1 MGPRSGRRL
10 WVCGSTHEG
19 EEGMLLAAY
28 RSLLARHPDVDL
40 LIAPRYIERAGRVAE
55 LAQQAGFDVAYRS
68 QGAGSFGAVMILD
81 RIGELMSAY
90 ALADVVFVGGSF
102 IPRGGQNILEP
113 AACGKPVLF
122 GPYMENF
129 VDEVALLLG
138 RGGLQVDDQEALLE
152 TVDQLLAR
160 EQSCDELGR
169 MAQAS
174 VAARRGAGQRCAEA
188 ILSLLEPAP

>member
-1 MGPRSGRRL
+1 MDKKKLKLSISGDAKKTISNIENAKSGTRNSVIINNNKNFQKKKFYKNPASSDKFKKTVGERQIL
-10 WVCGSTHEG
+10 LAASTHEG

-102 IPRGGQNILEP
+102 RICTKR
-113 AACGKPVLF
+113 
-122 GPYMENF
+122 
-129 VDEVALLLG
+129 
-138 RGGLQVDDQEALLE
+138 
-152 TVDQLLAR
+152 
-160 EQSCDELGR
+160 
-169 MAQAS
+169 
-174 VAARRGAGQRCAEA
+174 
-188 ILSLLEPAP
+188 